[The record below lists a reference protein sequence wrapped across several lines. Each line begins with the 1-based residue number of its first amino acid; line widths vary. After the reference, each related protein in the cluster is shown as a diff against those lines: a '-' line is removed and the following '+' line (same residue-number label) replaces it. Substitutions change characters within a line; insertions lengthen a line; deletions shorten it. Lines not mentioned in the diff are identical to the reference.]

1 MHFAIA
7 ELGLQIKFR
16 VLLFSENTRVFLWQ
30 KLRVSII
37 FKHIHVSVCKSLLI
51 FWIIVPLGNSTRRE
65 MNGSFLLT
73 FVPNSSCIIL
83 ENVRNS
89 KGGESFLFL
98 SNANMGSLD
107 MNYRNTSMANTE

>member
-16 VLLFSENTRVFLWQ
+16 VLLFSENTRVFLWL

-37 FKHIHVSVCKSLLI
+37 FKHIHVFVCKSLLI
-51 FWIIVPLGNSTRRE
+51 FWIIIPLGNSTRRE
-65 MNGSFLLT
+65 MNGSFLIT

-83 ENVRNS
+83 ENVGNS
-89 KGGESFLFL
+89 GGGESFFIPFKCKYGKFRHEL
-98 SNANMGSLD
+98 
-107 MNYRNTSMANTE
+107 